1 MTATTKSEIRRNLL
15 EATDTEDTQALK
27 VWAEMH
33 GIQVGDLRLLHEWEL
48 LARNVCRIL
57 TTPQPVEEEKPEK
70 VEALAEMIEQNPKFK
85 DAKDAQELAGYIYE
99 RSHEIEF
106 SLKCKGLFMRFGEM
120 AVPTMLPLRVLAED
134 ALLAIYGWR
143 QPRYWATAI
152 INGCTRDRGWD
163 IRSVYRAIRTGHHR
177 LIQDVATPPSAFEQ
191 PGAIPTAQSA
201 PNDALLTIYCNA
213 ATLTWVGN
221 SLTVRTIFQARC
233 EAFVRG
239 LRIVEEQN
247 AADRKLDESEIT
259 YSPYSH
265 YRNSDLESKP
275 ITDWTTEELKS
286 LWIKMSYV
294 QQNALREAGKFDC
307 SISSHSKKT
316 WNNLAKAGMIE
327 KVNWDA
333 IAKRCCEAQIAIKL
347 TERGKL
353 VLGAVQRPL
362 RTR

>member
-1 MTATTKSEIRRNLL
+1 MTATTKSEIRKNLL
-15 EATDTEDTQALK
+15 EVTDTEDTPALK

-33 GIQVGDLRLLHEWEL
+33 GIQVGDLRLLGEWEI

-57 TTPQPVEEEKPEK
+57 TTPKPVEEET
-70 VEALAEMIEQNPKFK
+70 AE
-85 DAKDAQELAGYIYE
+85 YIYQ

-106 SLKCKGLFMRFGEM
+106 SLKCKGLYMRFGEM
-120 AVPTMLPLRVLAED
+120 AVPTMMPLRVLAED
-134 ALLAIYGWR
+134 AFLAIYGWR

-163 IRSVYRAIRTGHHR
+163 IRSVYRAIRTGQHR
-177 LIQDVATPPSAFEQ
+177 LIQDAASLSSAFES

-286 LWIKMSYV
+286 LWIRLSYV
-294 QQNALREAGKFDC
+294 QQHALKEAGKFDC
-307 SISSHSKKT
+307 NFSSHSKKT

-327 KVNWDA
+327 KVNWDM
-333 IAKRCCEAQIAIKL
+333 IAIKL

-353 VLGAVQRPL
+353 VLGAIQRPI